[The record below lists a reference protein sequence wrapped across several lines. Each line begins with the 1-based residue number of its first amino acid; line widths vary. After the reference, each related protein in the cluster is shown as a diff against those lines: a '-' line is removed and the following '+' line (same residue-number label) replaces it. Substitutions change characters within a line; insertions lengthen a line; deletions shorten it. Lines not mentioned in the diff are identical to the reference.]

1 MVLMPPGCKNLAKIT
16 LDHRLDYSAPPIHC
30 DNSNKE
36 NINKGNDKMTKA
48 IATVQIKNER
58 TIITEWRF
66 AVGAETGFHRHQ
78 YDYAIV
84 PMTSGTLKLTDAEGD
99 ITLAELNAGQSYF
112 KPAGVEHNVE
122 NASSHEFVFVEIE
135 FK

>member
-1 MVLMPPGCKNLAKIT
+1 MVFMLPGCKNLAKIT
-16 LDHRLDYSAPPIHC
+16 LNHRLDYSAPPIHC
-30 DNSNKE
+30 DNSNK
-36 NINKGNDKMTKA
+36 GNDKMTKA
-48 IATVQIKNER
+48 IATVQIENER

-66 AVGAETGFHRHQ
+66 AVSAETGFHRHQ

-84 PMTSGTLKLTDAEGD
+84 PMTSGTLKLTDAEGN
-99 ITLAELNAGQSYF
+99 INLAELNAGQSYF
-112 KPAGVEHNVE
+112 KSAGVEHNVE